1 MIYPFPHNQITP
13 HPSHSSPQTPPI
25 ASTLSFIGFH
35 ILKLN
40 IPIPPHS
47 PKLPLFPLSPLS
59 PTMEYKQASKQL
71 AKYWKV
77 EKKHETCYSG
87 GKVEYMAKTN
97 SLACLCNGNV
107 AFLDLKTGE
116 VSSVLVPED
125 AVGFELPFV
134 TASPNTSR
142 RSHVSRFT
150 PTGRR
155 LSPVVATSFCACG
168 TSRVKRWRRRGAHT
182 TPLLPVWRLILQ
194 ASCF

>member
-1 MIYPFPHNQITP
+1 MIYSLPHNQPIP
-13 HPSHSSPQTPPI
+13 YPSHSPPQTPPN
-25 ASTLSFIGFH
+25 SSPLHSSLFHTLKI
-35 ILKLN
+35 N
-40 IPIPPHS
+40 ISNPSHS
-47 PKLPLFPLSPLS
+47 PKRPLFPLSPLS

-87 GKVEYMAKTN
+87 GKVEYIAKTN

-125 AVGFELPFV
+125 AVGFEFSFV
-134 TASPNTSR
+134 TVSPNTPR
-142 RSHVSRFT
+142 RSHVSQFT

-155 LSPVVATSFCACG
+155 LLPVVATNFCACG
-168 TSRVKRWRRRGAHT
+168 TSRTKRCRRRGAHT
-182 TPLLPVWRLILQ
+182 TPPLRVWRLILR